1 MKCHDQLGITF
12 GYMKG
17 SALIVED
24 QFIEANALRNILK
37 KEGYPVLPIAHSVED
52 ALQIME
58 RHTPGIVLLDIHLR
72 GALTGIDLAG
82 SLREKNIPFV
92 YLSANSD
99 KPVVDAAIATK
110 PYGFL
115 VKPFK
120 EKDVLVMLDVAAFLH
135 QHSLDPHAGRHPRM
149 TDEQDRTGGNEF
161 PNIIGRSLPFLEAL
175 KNVRIV
181 GPSETSVLI
190 LGESGTGKELIA
202 QAIHLISARKA
213 KPLVVVNCAT
223 LPANLIEAE
232 LFGHEKGVFT
242 GALEK
247 RTGKFEQADGGT
259 IFLDEI
265 GELSPDLQIKFLR
278 VLQEKEIEPIGGQR
292 RKINIRV
299 IAATNR
305 KLEDEMVAG
314 RFRMD
319 LYYRLNVFPI
329 SLPPLRERK
338 EDIVLLANHFLRIYA
353 CKEKKVITGLADHVA
368 KELLNYAWPG
378 NVREL
383 ENLMERSVLLAT
395 GELITISPLPP
406 NARNNLFAGS
416 EDRVKTMTENERDHI
431 LTALEKCHWK
441 IYGKGGAA
449 ELLAING
456 TTLHSRMKKLG
467 IERKDNAKDFHR

>member
-1 MKCHDQLGITF
+1 
-12 GYMKG
+12 MKG
-17 SALIVED
+17 IVLIVED
-24 QFIEANALRNILK
+24 QFIEANTLKNILK
-37 KEGYPVLPIAHSVED
+37 MEGYSVLPIAHSVED
-52 ALQIME
+52 ARQIME

-72 GALTGIDLAG
+72 GAQTGIELAA

-99 KPVVDAAIATK
+99 KPIVDAAIATK

-120 EKDVLVMLDVAAFLH
+120 EKDVLVMLDVATYLH
-135 QHSLDPHAGRHPRM
+135 QHNLESKGGSHPRVM
-149 TDEQDRTGGNEF
+149 DQQDRSDGNAF
-161 PNIIGRSLPFLEAL
+161 SHIIGQSPQFLEVL

-181 GPSETSVLI
+181 GPAETSVLI
-190 LGESGTGKELIA
+190 CGESGTGKELIA
-202 QAIHLISARKA
+202 QAIHLISVRKA

-223 LPANLIEAE
+223 LPANLIESE
-232 LFGHEKGVFT
+232 LFGHEKGAFT
-242 GALEK
+242 GALDK
-247 RTGKFEQADGGT
+247 RIGKFEQADGGT

-265 GELSPDLQIKFLR
+265 GELPLDLQVKFLR
-278 VLQEKEIEPIGGQR
+278 VLQEKEIEPIGGQK
-292 RKINIRV
+292 RKIDIRV

-319 LYYRLNVFPI
+319 LFYRLNVFPI

-338 EDIVLLANHFLRIYA
+338 EDIVPLANHFLQVSA
-353 CKEKKVITGLADHVA
+353 GKAKKVITGMTDHVIR
-368 KELLNYAWPG
+368 EMLSYPWPG

-383 ENLMERSVLLAT
+383 ENVMERSVLLASD
-395 GELITISPLPP
+395 EIIKSSPLPA
-406 NARNNLFAGS
+406 NARKVPFGGL
-416 EDRVKTMTENERDHI
+416 EDQVKTMTENERDHI
-431 LTALEKCHWK
+431 LTALEKCNWK
-441 IYGKGGAA
+441 LYGKGGAA

-467 IERKDNAKDFHR
+467 IEKKDGARDINH

>member
-1 MKCHDQLGITF
+1 
-12 GYMKG
+12 MKG
-17 SALIVED
+17 VVLIVED
-24 QFIEANALRNILK
+24 QFIEANMLRHILK
-37 KEGYPVLPIAHSVED
+37 QEGYSVLPIAHSVED
-52 ALQIME
+52 ARQIME

-72 GALTGIDLAG
+72 GALTGIDLAR

-99 KPVVDAAIATK
+99 KSVVDAAIATK

-120 EKDVLVMLDVAAFLH
+120 EKDVLVMLDVATYLH
-135 QHSLDPHAGRHPRM
+135 QHSLDSDAGRNPDVI
-149 TDEQDRTGGNEF
+149 DEQDCTSENEF
-161 PNIIGRSLPFLEAL
+161 STIIGKSPSFLEAL
-175 KNVRIV
+175 KNVKIV

-202 QAIHLISARKA
+202 QAIHAISARKA

-223 LPANLIEAE
+223 LPANLIESE
-232 LFGHEKGVFT
+232 LFGHEKGAFT
-242 GALEK
+242 GALDK
-247 RTGKFEQADGGT
+247 RIGKFEQADGGT

-265 GELSPDLQIKFLR
+265 GELPLDLQIKFLR
-278 VLQEKEIEPIGGQR
+278 VLQEKEIEPIGGKR

-329 SLPPLRERK
+329 SLPSLRERK

-353 CKEKKVITGLADHVA
+353 AKEKKVIKGLADHVI
-368 KELLNYAWPG
+368 KEMLNYAWPG

-383 ENLMERSVLLAT
+383 ENLMERSVLLASDKI
-395 GELITISPLPP
+395 ITISPLPA
-406 NARNNLFAGS
+406 NARKNPFSGMEN
-416 EDRVKTMTENERDHI
+416 RVKTMTENEREHI
-431 LTALEKCHWK
+431 LTALEKCKWK
-441 IYGKGGAA
+441 IYGKGGVA
-449 ELLAING
+449 ELLEINAS
-456 TTLHSRMKKLG
+456 TLQSRMKKLG
-467 IERKDNAKDFHR
+467 IERKGNNNE

>member
-1 MKCHDQLGITF
+1 MKAIV
-12 GYMKG
+12 
-17 SALIVED
+17 LIVED
-24 QFIEANALRNILK
+24 QFIEANMLRQILK
-37 KEGYPVLPIAHSVED
+37 MDGYSVLPIAHSVED
-52 ALQIME
+52 AWQIME

-72 GALTGIDLAG
+72 GALTGIDLAA
-82 SLREKNIPFV
+82 SLREKNIPFI

-120 EKDVLVMLDVAAFLH
+120 EKDVLVMLDVATYLH
-135 QHSLDPHAGRHPRM
+135 QHSLESNVGNHPRG
-149 TDEQDRTGGNEF
+149 TDQQDRPGSNEF
-161 PNIIGRSLPFLEAL
+161 SNIIGKSPQLLEVL

-213 KPLVVVNCAT
+213 KQLVVVNCAT

-232 LFGHEKGVFT
+232 LFGHEKGAFT
-242 GALEK
+242 GALDK

-265 GELSPDLQIKFLR
+265 GELPPDLQIKFLR
-278 VLQEKEIEPIGGQR
+278 VLQEKEIEPIGGQK

-305 KLEDEMVAG
+305 KLEDDVVAG

-353 CKEKKVITGLADHVA
+353 GKEKKVITGMAEHVI
-368 KELLNYAWPG
+368 KEMLNYAWPG

-383 ENLMERSVLLAT
+383 ENLMERSVLLA
-395 GELITISPLPP
+395 GDEIITISPLPA
-406 NARNNLFAGS
+406 NARKNPLAGMVKQ
-416 EDRVKTMTENERDHI
+416 VKTMTDNERDHI
-431 LTALEKCHWK
+431 LTALEKCRWK

-449 ELLAING
+449 ELLEINAS
-456 TTLHSRMKKLG
+456 TLQSRMKKLG
-467 IERKDNAKDFHR
+467 IDKKDSARDINH

>member
-1 MKCHDQLGITF
+1 
-12 GYMKG
+12 MKG
-17 SALIVED
+17 VVLIVED
-24 QFIEANALRNILK
+24 QFIEANNLRLILK
-37 KEGYPVLPIAHSVED
+37 KEGYSVLPIAHSVED
-52 ALQIME
+52 AREIMQQ
-58 RHTPGIVLLDIHLR
+58 HTPEIVLLDIHLR

-99 KPVVDAAIATK
+99 RLILDTAIATK

-115 VKPFK
+115 VKPFR
-120 EKDVLVMLDVAAFLH
+120 EKDILVMLDVATYLH
-135 QHSLDPHAGRHPRM
+135 QHSLDSSAGRQTRVLNG
-149 TDEQDRTGGNEF
+149 QDRTGENEF
-161 PNIIGRSLPFLEAL
+161 SNIIGKSPPILEVL

-202 QAIHLISARKA
+202 QAIHRISARKTR
-213 KPLVVVNCAT
+213 PLIIVNCAT

-232 LFGHEKGVFT
+232 LFGHEKGAFT
-242 GALEK
+242 GALDK
-247 RTGKFEQADGGT
+247 RIGKFEQADGGT

-265 GELSPDLQIKFLR
+265 GELPLDLQVKFLR
-278 VLQEKEIEPIGGQR
+278 VLQEKEIEPIGGQK

-305 KLEDEMVAG
+305 KLEDEMAAG

-329 SLPPLRERK
+329 AMPPLRERK

-353 CKEKKVITGLADHVA
+353 AKEKKVITGLADHVMRDMSD
-368 KELLNYAWPG
+368 YAWPG

-383 ENLMERSVLLAT
+383 ENLMERSVLMA
-395 GELITISPLPP
+395 GDKIITISPLPA
-406 NARNNLFAGS
+406 NARKIPLTSS

-431 LTALEKCHWK
+431 LTALEKCNWK

-449 ELLAING
+449 ELLEING
-456 TTLHSRMKKLG
+456 STLHSRMKKLG
-467 IERKDNAKDFHR
+467 IEKR

>member
-1 MKCHDQLGITF
+1 
-12 GYMKG
+12 MKG
-17 SALIVED
+17 VVLIVED
-24 QFIEANALRNILK
+24 QFIEANNLRLILK
-37 KEGYPVLPIAHSVED
+37 KEGYSVLPIAHSVED
-52 ALQIME
+52 AREIME
-58 RHTPGIVLLDIHLR
+58 QHTPEIVLLDIHLR

-99 KPVVDAAIATK
+99 KLILDTAIATK

-115 VKPFK
+115 VKPFR
-120 EKDVLVMLDVAAFLH
+120 EKDILVMLDVATYLH
-135 QHSLDPHAGRHPRM
+135 QHSLDSSVGREARVTEP
-149 TDEQDRTGGNEF
+149 QDRTGENEF
-161 PNIIGRSLPFLEAL
+161 SNIIGKSPLFLEML

-202 QAIHLISARKA
+202 QAIHRISARKTR
-213 KPLVVVNCAT
+213 PLVVVNCAT

-232 LFGHEKGVFT
+232 LFGHEKGAFT
-242 GALEK
+242 GAMEK

-265 GELSPDLQIKFLR
+265 GELPLDLQVKFLR
-278 VLQEKEIEPIGGQR
+278 VLQEKEIEPIGGQKH
-292 RKINIRV
+292 KINIRV

-305 KLEDEMVAG
+305 KLEDEMAAG

-329 SLPPLRERK
+329 SVPALRERK
-338 EDIVLLANHFLRIYA
+338 EDILLLASHFLRIYA
-353 CKEKKVITGLADHVA
+353 AKEKKVITGLADHVMRDM
-368 KELLNYAWPG
+368 LNYTWPG

-383 ENLMERSVLLAT
+383 ENLMERSVLLT
-395 GELITISPLPP
+395 GDEIVTISPLPA
-406 NARNNLFAGS
+406 NARKGPLAGM

-431 LTALEKCHWK
+431 LTALEKCNWK

-449 ELLAING
+449 ELLEING
-456 TTLHSRMKKLG
+456 STLHSRMKKLG
-467 IERKDNAKDFHR
+467 IEKSGNGKDIDQ